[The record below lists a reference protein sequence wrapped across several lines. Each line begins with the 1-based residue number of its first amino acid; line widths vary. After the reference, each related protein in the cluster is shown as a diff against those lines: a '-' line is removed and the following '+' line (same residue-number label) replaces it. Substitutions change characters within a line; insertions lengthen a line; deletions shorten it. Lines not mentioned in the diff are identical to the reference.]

1 MRVLK
6 FGGTSLANAQR
17 FLQVAAIASGKFAA
31 EPIALVL
38 SAPSG
43 VTNALVAA
51 ADAASRGDSA
61 EPALAKVADT
71 FSQLFDGLIA
81 AHPNFPEEALRDR
94 LVHELAQMRDL
105 LLGVTLLRQCPDN
118 IQARVVVKGEALSI
132 ATMSALLQ
140 AQGTATTIIDPV
152 TNLLGVGDYLESA
165 VKIAVSSERLK
176 ALQLSPKSLWLMAG
190 FTAGNS
196 KGEIVTTGRN
206 GSDYSAAALAACLRA
221 DCCEIWT
228 DVDGVYSCDPRLVP
242 DAKLMKGL
250 SYQEAMELSYFGA
263 KVLHPRT
270 IAPIAQFHIPCLI
283 KNTHNPDAPG
293 TLISAESDLAEPVK
307 GMSLL
312 DHVTMVSVSG
322 PGMKGLVGMATR
334 VFDTI
339 ARAGVSVSL
348 ITQSSSEYTISF
360 CVASKDLPRT
370 QAALQRAF
378 ELELASGLLE
388 PLDLRPQQ
396 AILSLVGD
404 GMRTMRGTAA
414 KFFRALAQ
422 ANVNVNAIAQGSS
435 ERSISAVISAERAT
449 HAIRQC
455 HEVFFN
461 TVHYVDLFL
470 VGVGT
475 VGGELLRQIQRQQPK
490 LLKQNIGLRVCGV
503 ARSKGFALAANG
515 LDLDQLDQAFAGEL
529 TPVSATALKQFV
541 DDHDLINPV
550 VVDCTSS
557 DELADS
563 YVSFLR
569 AGFHLVTANKK
580 ANTAGLS
587 YYRELRKAAA
597 QGRRQFLYDTNVGA
611 GLPVIDNLKGLL
623 AAGDELQRFG
633 GVLSGSLSFIF
644 GMLDDGLSFSQAT
657 TIARDKG
664 YTEPD
669 PRDDLSGT
677 DVARKLLIL
686 ARESGL
692 ALELSDVVVEPA
704 LPPGFDQSGSVD
716 EFMARLPQADDW
728 FRQRIADLKAQG
740 KVLRYAAT
748 IEGGQ
753 CRCGIVEVAAGEP
766 LYTIR
771 DGENALA
778 FYSTYYQPIPFVLRG
793 YGAGAAV
800 TAAGVFADILRT
812 LPWKQEL

>member
-6 FGGTSLANAQR
+6 FGGTSLANSQR
-17 FLQVAAIASGKFAA
+17 FLQVAAISRSTFAA
-31 EPIALVL
+31 GPVALVL

-51 ADAASRGDSA
+51 VDAASKGDSA
-61 EPALAKVADT
+61 EPALKRVADT
-71 FSQLFDGLIA
+71 FSQLFDGLMA
-81 AHPNFPEEALRDR
+81 AHPNFAGEQLRDL

-118 IQARVVVKGEALSI
+118 IQARLLVKGEALSI
-132 ATMSALLQ
+132 ATMSALLE
-140 AQGTATTIIDPV
+140 AQGTATSVIDPV
-152 TNLLGVGDYLESA
+152 ANLLGIGDYLESA
-165 VKIAVSSERLK
+165 VDIATSSARLK
-176 ALQLSPKSLWLMAG
+176 ALQLSPQRLWLMAG

-196 KGEIVTTGRN
+196 AGEVVTTGRN

-242 DAKLMKGL
+242 DAKLMKSL

-312 DHVTMVSVSG
+312 ADVTMVSVSG
-322 PGMKGLVGMATR
+322 PGMKGLVGMAAR
-334 VFDTI
+334 VFDCI
-339 ARAGVSVSL
+339 SRAGVSISL

-360 CVASKDLPRT
+360 CVASRDLERT
-370 QAALQRAF
+370 RQALAQAF

-388 PLDLRPQQ
+388 PLELCPQQ

-422 ANVNVNAIAQGSS
+422 ANVNVTAIAQGSS
-435 ERSISAVISAERAT
+435 ERSISAVISGERAT

-461 TVHYVDLFL
+461 TVHYLDLFL
-470 VGVGT
+470 VGAGT
-475 VGGELLRQIQRQQPK
+475 VGGELLRQIQRQQAK
-490 LLKQNIGLRVCGV
+490 LLGQNIGLRVCGV
-503 ARSKGFALAANG
+503 ARSNGVALAAQG
-515 LDLDQLDQAFAGEL
+515 LALDELEAAFDADGAPFSP
-529 TPVSATALKQFV
+529 TRLKQFV
-541 DDHDLINPV
+541 DEHDLINPV
-550 VVDCTSS
+550 LVDCTSS
-557 DELADS
+557 QELADS
-563 YVSFLR
+563 YVGYLR
-569 AGFHLVTANKK
+569 AGFHVVTANKK
-580 ANTAGLS
+580 ANTGALS

-623 AAGDELQRFG
+623 AAGDQLLRFG

-644 GMLDDGLSFSQAT
+644 GKLDEGLSFSQAT

-664 YTEPD
+664 FTEPD

-686 ARESGL
+686 AREAGL
-692 ALELSDVVVEPA
+692 TLELADIEVEAA
-704 LPPGFDQSGSVD
+704 LPPGFDDSGDVAT
-716 EFMARLPQADDW
+716 FMARLPEADAW
-728 FRQRIADLKAQG
+728 FSQRLAALKAEG

-748 IEGGQ
+748 IDGDK
-753 CRCGIVEVAAGEP
+753 CRCGIVEVAASEP
-766 LYTIR
+766 LYSIR

-778 FYSTYYQPIPFVLRG
+778 FYSAYYQPIPFVLRG